1 MSIFKSVGKST
12 VISAFGTSASYALT
26 IMLARD
32 SGAAPFGE
40 YMLCL
45 AWAAIM
51 TVLIDCASDA
61 AFSHLSINGG
71 NVQAAFNTVMTIRAA
86 ALLVLIGLFG
96 FAKAIG
102 LIDAPWLV
110 FIFVFS
116 AFNLGLLFEFYRSN
130 IGFAAIIFVEKIALL
145 IVNFALLSFV
155 KFEVAVYL
163 SYATVTLVSLAWQA
177 YLHSNHIR
185 AFRPAT
191 AHSIKAY
198 VNFYWPLL
206 LIALAQI
213 SYGHLSRLVIE
224 GKQGIVVFASVSL
237 AFQVI
242 ALASIVQTQVDRNF
256 RPMII
261 ETVRVGDTSRLRELI
276 SHYLLI
282 ATLPMAIGAIII
294 FIIAPWLID
303 FLFGP
308 EYQLAGQVLREIS
321 PMFVSISLMRLT
333 DLIMLALDL
342 VRQSLA
348 INLGASL
355 LMLFL
360 MQSVPAT
367 QSLTLFM
374 VIVVG
379 AQFAQVTLSGVFA
392 IRTLRR
398 GTV

>member
-1 MSIFKSVGKST
+1 MSIFKSIGKST

-61 AFSHLSINGG
+61 TFSHLTINSG
-71 NVQAAFNTVMTIRAA
+71 NIQSSFNTAMTIRVV
-86 ALLVLIGLFG
+86 ALLILVGLFG
-96 FAKAIG
+96 LVKMTG
-102 LIDAPWLV
+102 LIDVPWLV
-110 FIFVFS
+110 FIFVFP

-130 IGFAAIIFVEKIALL
+130 IEFAAVICVEKIALF

-163 SYATVTLVSLAWQA
+163 SYAGVTLVSLAWQA
-177 YLHSNHIR
+177 YRHSNHIR

-261 ETVRVGDTSRLRELI
+261 EIVRVGDTSRFRELI

-282 ATLPMAIGAIII
+282 ATLPMAIGSIII

-308 EYQLAGQVLREIS
+308 KYQIAGQVLREIS

-379 AQFAQVTLSGVFA
+379 AQFAQATLSGVLA
-392 IRTLRR
+392 IRSLRR
-398 GTV
+398 RIV

>member
-40 YMLCL
+40 YMFCL

-51 TVLIDCASDA
+51 TVLIDSASDA

-71 NVQAAFNTVMTIRAA
+71 NIQAAFNTVMTIRAA
-86 ALLVLIGLFG
+86 VLLVLIGIFG
-96 FAKAIG
+96 FARAIG
-102 LIDAPWLV
+102 LIDIPWLV
-110 FIFVFS
+110 FIFVFP
-116 AFNLGLLFEFYRSN
+116 AFNLGILFEFYRSN
-130 IGFAAIIFVEKIALL
+130 VGFAAVICVEKIALL
-145 IVNFALLSFV
+145 MVNIALLSFV

-163 SYATVTLVSLAWQA
+163 SYATITLISLAWQV
-177 YLHSNHIR
+177 YRYSNHIR
-185 AFRPAT
+185 ALRLAT
-191 AHSIKAY
+191 VHSIKAY
-198 VNFYWPLL
+198 VNSYWPLL

-242 ALASIVQTQVDRNF
+242 ALASIIQTQVDRTF

-261 ETVRVGDTSRLRELI
+261 ETVKVGDTSRLRELI

-294 FIIAPWLID
+294 FIVASWLIE

-321 PMFVSISLMRLT
+321 PLFVSISLIRLT
-333 DLIMLALDL
+333 DLTMLALNL

-348 INLGASL
+348 INVGASL
-355 LMLFL
+355 LMLLL

-374 VIVVG
+374 AIVVG
-379 AQFAQVTLSGVFA
+379 AQFAQASLSGVFV

-398 GTV
+398 GAV